1 MTSTAIAFLERFY
14 KVSFVKCLFVGGDQK
29 VRSSH
34 DVGLRPSDPIKVAD
48 VINQASLARFGVA
61 LDLSNATTYITTA
74 STLAPMQACALDNAI
89 KVEEYEPEPDKE
101 LPVLWLRV
109 ELSNR
114 LIANARAKAAGM
126 QYEALKTR
134 SKLDGI
140 EFSDA
145 EFAKLL
151 GKKGAALCVAL
162 GHGKTTQT
170 PANGHLVAEIEK
182 LVGTYTDDLVQF
194 ERDLKRIRDEARVLR
209 EGTAVRAPHPV
220 KLRTA
225 SEERTAL
232 PAHVRAGHPCRAGCR
247 DWPRESLRLCGDGL
261 PPRLPRQ
268 VGQGLRRPRAAC
280 AAPQRHPQ
288 DRRDRGADRRI
299 VVDREEGRDEAEEDG
314 NSAQ

>member
-14 KVSFVKCLFVGGDQK
+14 KVSFVKCLFVGSDQK

-114 LIANARAKAAGM
+114 LIANARAKAADT

-134 SKLDGI
+134 CKLDGNW
-140 EFSDA
+140 
-145 EFAKLL
+145 
-151 GKKGAALCVAL
+151 
-162 GHGKTTQT
+162 H
-170 PANGHLVAEIEK
+170 
-182 LVGTYTDDLVQF
+182 
-194 ERDLKRIRDEARVLR
+194 RVLR
-209 EGTAVRAPHPV
+209 R
-220 KLRTA
+220 
-225 SEERTAL
+225 
-232 PAHVRAGHPCRAGCR
+232 
-247 DWPRESLRLCGDGL
+247 
-261 PPRLPRQ
+261 
-268 VGQGLRRPRAAC
+268 
-280 AAPQRHPQ
+280 
-288 DRRDRGADRRI
+288 
-299 VVDREEGRDEAEEDG
+299 
-314 NSAQ
+314 